1 MGGGKWVQQ
10 ESLIGNSIRSSL
22 DSMPASFESR
32 ASTAAV
38 EEQKKGEAKEA
49 VKPIDLLK

>member
-1 MGGGKWVQQ
+1 
-10 ESLIGNSIRSSL
+10 
-22 DSMPASFESR
+22 MPASFESR

-38 EEQKKGEAKEA
+38 EEKKNGDAAAVSKEA